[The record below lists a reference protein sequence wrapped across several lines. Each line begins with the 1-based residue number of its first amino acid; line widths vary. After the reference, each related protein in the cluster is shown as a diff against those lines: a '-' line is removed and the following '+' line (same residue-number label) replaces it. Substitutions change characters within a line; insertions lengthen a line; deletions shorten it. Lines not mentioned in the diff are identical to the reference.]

1 MMAAMAAYLI
11 VNVEVT
17 DPIGYQEYVK
27 TVPPTLAAYGGR
39 YLVRGGRAESLE
51 GSYVP
56 KRVVVIEFENAER
69 ARAWWSSGEYAAAKA
84 IRHATAT
91 TDLILVEGV

>member
-56 KRVVVIEFENAER
+56 KRVVVIEFENA
-69 ARAWWSSGEYAAAKA
+69 
-84 IRHATAT
+84 
-91 TDLILVEGV
+91 